1 MQPRDNWGI
10 YSFLSLQCLAEGLK
24 CNSFEACI
32 SKDGYSNTVGGKK
45 GDGTFFFFIPWGKEL
60 SVCLPVPL
68 PGSGQ
73 IPDVSLFRLLT
84 AASSQVKGL
93 C

>member
-32 SKDGYSNTVGGKK
+32 SKDGYSNAVGGKK
-45 GDGTFFFFIPWGKEL
+45 GDGTFFFFHSVGQRTFSL
-60 SVCLPVPL
+60 SACSPSREWTNSRCFLIQT
-68 PGSGQ
+68 S
-73 IPDVSLFRLLT
+73 D
-84 AASSQVKGL
+84 
-93 C
+93 CC

>member
-32 SKDGYSNTVGGKK
+32 SKDGYSNAVGGKK
-45 GDGTFFFFIPWGKEL
+45 GDGTFFFSFRGAKNFQF
-60 SVCLPVPL
+60 VCLFPF
-68 PGSGQ
+68 PGVDKFQMFPYS
-73 IPDVSLFRLLT
+73 DF
-84 AASSQVKGL
+84 
-93 C
+93 